1 MEIIKDIRLFQP
13 SLGKDEL
20 ESVKKVFKKSWI
32 GYGEED
38 QQFEKEW
45 CKFFNVKHS
54 IAVNSCTAALH
65 LALLCNDFKKGK
77 KVLVPAITFSAT
89 AAAVLYC
96 GLIPVFVDINDDD
109 LNMNF
114 EDLKKKYTSNCV
126 AVMPVHFGG
135 HPCEMD
141 KIMKWAN
148 KKNLIVI
155 EDCAETCG
163 GFYKGKKLGTWGHY
177 GCFSFEEKKMMTTGD
192 GGMIVTN
199 NSAKAKKLKSL
210 SFHGWDKD
218 PLLRHK
224 QRNLNNLNQT
234 KKNLHWYYEIKQL
247 GFKYNM
253 NDLEASIGR
262 VQLKKLHFLNNS
274 RINFLQKFL
283 SNLKKCKNLIP
294 TFPYNLKKSSYWMF
308 SIRSKNRD
316 GLIAF
321 LKKNK
326 ISSSV
331 HLMPL
336 PLHPL
341 YKKYNSKIPKAIKIW
356 KELVTL
362 PLHPHLKNKEIN
374 YINSKLIQ
382 FSSQVDQNEM

>member
-1 MEIIKDIRLFQP
+1 MKNIRLFQP
-13 SLGKDEL
+13 SLGTKEL
-20 ESVKKVFKKSWI
+20 QSVKKVFQKSWI
-32 GYGEED
+32 GYGTEV
-38 QQFEKEW
+38 QKFENEW
-45 CKFFNVKHS
+45 CKYFNVKHS

-65 LALLCNDFKKGK
+65 LSLLCNNFKKGK

-96 GLIPVFVDINDDD
+96 GLIPVFVDINNND
-109 LNMNF
+109 LNMNV
-114 EDLKKKYTSNCV
+114 EDLKKKYTSDCV
-126 AVMPVHFGG
+126 AIMPVHFGG

-141 KIMKWAN
+141 KIMEFAN
-148 KKNLIVI
+148 QKKCVVI

-163 GFYKGKKLGTWGHY
+163 GYYKGRKIGTWGHF

-199 NSAKAKKLKSL
+199 SSTMAKKLKSL

-224 QRNLNNLNQT
+224 QRFAKN
-234 KKNLHWYYEIKQL
+234 KKNLKKSLHWYYEIKQL
-247 GFKYNM
+247 GYKYNM

-262 VQLKKLHFLNNS
+262 VQLKKLSFLNNS
-274 RINFLQKFL
+274 RIKFL
-283 SNLKKCKNLIP
+283 KKYLVNLKKCKDIIP
-294 TFPYNLKKSSYWMF
+294 TFPYNLNKSSYWMF
-308 SIRSKNRD
+308 SIRLKNRD
-316 GLIAF
+316 KLISY

-326 ISSSV
+326 ISTSV

-341 YKKYNSKIPKAIKIW
+341 YKKFKSKIPIASKVW
-356 KELVTL
+356 NELVTL
-362 PLHPHLKNKEIN
+362 PLHPHLKDKEIN
-374 YINSKLIQ
+374 YINRKLRE
-382 FSSQVDQNEM
+382 FTL

>member
-1 MEIIKDIRLFQP
+1 MNNIRLFQP
-13 SLGKDEL
+13 SLGTKEL
-20 ESVKKVFKKSWI
+20 NSVKKVFKRSWI
-32 GYGEED
+32 GYGTEV
-38 QQFEKEW
+38 QKFEAEW
-45 CKFFNVKHS
+45 SKHFKVKDS

-65 LALLCNDFKKGK
+65 LALLCNNFKKGK

-96 GLIPVFVDINDDD
+96 GLIPVFVDINKND
-109 LNMNF
+109 LNMSID
-114 EDLKKKYTSNCV
+114 DLKKKFTKDCV
-126 AVMPVHFGG
+126 AIMPVHFGG
-135 HPCEMD
+135 HPCEME
-141 KIMKWAN
+141 KIMKFAN
-148 KKNLIVI
+148 QKKLIVI

-163 GFYKGKKLGTWGHY
+163 GYYKGKKIGTWGHF

-199 NSAKAKKLKSL
+199 NAQIAKKLKSL

-224 QRNLNNLNQT
+224 QRFSNNN
-234 KKNLHWYYEIKQL
+234 KKIKQNLHWYYEINQL

-262 VQLKKLHFLNNS
+262 VQLKKLSFLNNS
-274 RINFLQKFL
+274 RIKFL
-283 SNLKKCKNLIP
+283 KKYLKNLKKCKNLIP
-294 TFPYNLKKSSYWMF
+294 TFPYDLNKSSYWMF

-316 GLIAF
+316 KLISY
-321 LKKNK
+321 LKKYN
-326 ISSSV
+326 ISTSV

-341 YKKYNSKIPKAIKIW
+341 YKKFKSNIPIALKVW

-362 PLHPHLKNKEIN
+362 PLHPHLKDKEISF
-374 YINSKLIQ
+374 INSKLRE
-382 FSSQVDQNEM
+382 FKL

>member
-1 MEIIKDIRLFQP
+1 MNNIRLFQP
-13 SLGKDEL
+13 SLGPKEL
-20 ESVKKVFKKSWI
+20 SSVKRVFEKSWI
-32 GYGEED
+32 GYGTEV
-38 QQFEKEW
+38 QKFEAEW
-45 CKFFNVKHS
+45 SKHFGVKHS
-54 IAVNSCTAALH
+54 VAVNSCTAALH
-65 LALLCNDFKKGK
+65 LSLLCNNFKKGK

-96 GLIPVFVDINDDD
+96 DLVPVFVDINKND
-109 LNMNF
+109 LNMNMD
-114 EDLKKKYTSNCV
+114 DLKRKYNKDCV
-126 AVMPVHFGG
+126 AIMPVHFGG

-141 KIMKWAN
+141 KIMKFAN
-148 KKNLIVI
+148 QKKLIVI

-163 GFYKGKKLGTWGHY
+163 GYYKGKKIGTWGHF

-199 NSAKAKKLKSL
+199 NTSTAKKLKSL

-224 QRNLNNLNQT
+224 QRFSNN
-234 KKNLHWYYEIKQL
+234 KKNTKQSLHWYYEINQL

-262 VQLKKLHFLNNS
+262 VQLKKLSFLNNS
-274 RINFLQKFL
+274 RIKFL
-283 SNLKKCKNLIP
+283 KKYLTNLKKCKNLIP
-294 TFPYNLKKSSYWMF
+294 TFPYDLNKSSYWMF
-308 SIRSKNRD
+308 SIRSKKRD
-316 GLIAF
+316 ELISY
-321 LKKNK
+321 LKKYN
-326 ISSSV
+326 ISTSV

-341 YKKYNSKIPKAIKIW
+341 YKKFKSKIPTALKVW

-362 PLHPHLKNKEIN
+362 PLHPHLKNKEIEF
-374 YINSKLIQ
+374 INRKLRE
-382 FSSQVDQNEM
+382 FK

>member
-1 MEIIKDIRLFQP
+1 MNNIRLFQP
-13 SLGKDEL
+13 SLGSKEL
-20 ESVKKVFKKSWI
+20 NSVKKVFKRSWI
-32 GYGEED
+32 GYGTEV
-38 QQFEKEW
+38 QKFEAEW
-45 CKFFNVKHS
+45 NKHFGVKHS

-65 LALLCNDFKKGK
+65 LALLCNNFKKGK

-96 GLIPVFVDINDDD
+96 GLIPVFVDINKND
-109 LNMNF
+109 LNMSLD
-114 EDLKKKYTSNCV
+114 DLKKKFTKDCV
-126 AVMPVHFGG
+126 AIMPVHFGG

-141 KIMKWAN
+141 KIMKFAN
-148 KKNLIVI
+148 QKKLIVI

-163 GFYKGKKLGTWGHY
+163 GYYKGKKIGTWGHF

-199 NSAKAKKLKSL
+199 NTQIAKKLKSL

-224 QRNLNNLNQT
+224 QRFSNNKKKT
-234 KKNLHWYYEIKQL
+234 KQNLHWYYEINQL

-262 VQLKKLHFLNNS
+262 VQLKKLSFLNNS
-274 RINFLQKFL
+274 RIKFL
-283 SNLKKCKNLIP
+283 KKYLKNLKKCKNLIP
-294 TFPYNLKKSSYWMF
+294 TFPYDLNKSSYWMF

-316 GLIAF
+316 KLISY
-321 LKKNK
+321 LKKHN
-326 ISSSV
+326 ISTSV

-341 YKKYNSKIPKAIKIW
+341 YKKFKSKIPIALKVW

-362 PLHPHLKNKEIN
+362 PLHPHLKNKEISF
-374 YINSKLIQ
+374 INSKLRE
-382 FSSQVDQNEM
+382 FKL

>member
-1 MEIIKDIRLFQP
+1 MNNIRLFQP
-13 SLGKDEL
+13 SLGLKEL
-20 ESVKKVFKKSWI
+20 KSVKKVFKRSWI
-32 GYGEED
+32 GYGTEV
-38 QQFEKEW
+38 QKFEAEW
-45 CKFFNVKHS
+45 SEYFKVKHS

-65 LALLCNDFKKGK
+65 LALLCNNFKKEK

-96 GLIPVFVDINDDD
+96 GLVPVFVDINKND
-109 LNMNF
+109 LNMNID
-114 EDLKKKYTSNCV
+114 DLKKKFTKDCV
-126 AVMPVHFGG
+126 AIMPVHFGG

-141 KIMKWAN
+141 KIMKFAN
-148 KKNLIVI
+148 QKKLIVI

-163 GFYKGKKLGTWGHY
+163 GYYKGKKIGTWGHF

-199 NSAKAKKLKSL
+199 NTRMAKKLKSL

-218 PLLRHK
+218 PLIRHK
-224 QRNLNNLNQT
+224 QRFSNNN
-234 KKNLHWYYEIKQL
+234 KKSKQNLHWYYKIIQL

-262 VQLKKLHFLNNS
+262 VQLKRLSFLNNS
-274 RINFLQKFL
+274 RIKFL
-283 SNLKKCKNLIP
+283 KKYLKNLKKCKNFIP
-294 TFPYNLKKSSYWMF
+294 TFPYQLNKSSYWMF

-316 GLIAF
+316 KLISY
-321 LKKNK
+321 LKKHN
-326 ISSSV
+326 ISTSV

-341 YKKYNSKIPKAIKIW
+341 YKKFKSKIPTALKVW

-362 PLHPHLKNKEIN
+362 PLHPHLKDNEIS
-374 YINSKLIQ
+374 YINSKLRQ
-382 FSSQVDQNEM
+382 FKL

>member
-1 MEIIKDIRLFQP
+1 MKNIRLFQP
-13 SLGKDEL
+13 SLDSKEL
-20 ESVKKVFKKSWI
+20 SSIKKVFKKAWI
-32 GYGEED
+32 GYGE
-38 QQFEKEW
+38 QVQLFEKEW
-45 CKFFNVKHS
+45 SKFFNVKHS

-109 LNMNF
+109 LNINI
-114 EDLKKKYTSNCV
+114 EDLKKKYTSDCV

-135 HPCEMD
+135 HPCKMD
-141 KIMKWAN
+141 KIMNWAN

-199 NSAKAKKLKSL
+199 NSSKAKKLKSL

-224 QRNLNNLNQT
+224 LRNLNNSKQS
-234 KKNLHWYYEIKQL
+234 KKNLHWYYEIKRL
-247 GFKYNM
+247 GYKYNM

-262 VQLKKLHFLNNS
+262 VQLQKLSFLNNS
-274 RINFLQKFL
+274 RIKLLQKYL
-283 SNLKKCKNLIP
+283 SNIKKCKNLIP
-294 TFPYNLKKSSYWMF
+294 TFPYDLKKSSYWMF

-316 GLIAF
+316 GLISF
-321 LKKNK
+321 LKQNK

-341 YKKYNSKIPKAIKIW
+341 YKKYKSKIPKALKIW

-362 PLHPHLKNKEIN
+362 PLHPHLKKKEIN

-382 FSSQVDQNEM
+382 FSLQRDQNEM

>member
-1 MEIIKDIRLFQP
+1 MNNIRLFQP
-13 SLGKDEL
+13 SLGSKEL
-20 ESVKKVFKKSWI
+20 NSVKKVFKRSWI
-32 GYGEED
+32 GYGTEV
-38 QQFEKEW
+38 QKFEAEW
-45 CKFFNVKHS
+45 NKHFGVKHS

-65 LALLCNDFKKGK
+65 LALLCNNFKKGK

-89 AAAVLYC
+89 AAVVLYC
-96 GLIPVFVDINDDD
+96 GLIPVFVDINKND
-109 LNMNF
+109 LNMSLD
-114 EDLKKKYTSNCV
+114 DLKKKFTKDCV
-126 AVMPVHFGG
+126 AIMPVHFGG

-141 KIMKWAN
+141 KIMKFAN
-148 KKNLIVI
+148 QKKLIVI

-163 GFYKGKKLGTWGHY
+163 GYYKGKKIGTWGHF

-199 NSAKAKKLKSL
+199 NTQIAKKLKSL

-224 QRNLNNLNQT
+224 QRFSNNKKKT
-234 KKNLHWYYEIKQL
+234 KQNLHWYYEINQL

-262 VQLKKLHFLNNS
+262 VQLKKLSFLNNS
-274 RINFLQKFL
+274 RIKFL
-283 SNLKKCKNLIP
+283 KKYLKNLKKCKNLIP
-294 TFPYNLKKSSYWMF
+294 TFPYDLNKSSYWMF

-316 GLIAF
+316 KLISY
-321 LKKNK
+321 LKKHN
-326 ISSSV
+326 ISTSV

-341 YKKYNSKIPKAIKIW
+341 YKKFKSKIPIALKVW

-362 PLHPHLKNKEIN
+362 PLHPHLKNKEISF
-374 YINSKLIQ
+374 INSKLRE
-382 FSSQVDQNEM
+382 FKL

>member
-1 MEIIKDIRLFQP
+1 MNNIRLFQP
-13 SLGKDEL
+13 SLGLKEL
-20 ESVKKVFKKSWI
+20 NSVKKVFKRSWI
-32 GYGEED
+32 GYGTEV
-38 QQFEKEW
+38 QKFEQEW
-45 CKFFNVKHS
+45 SKYFKVKHS

-65 LALLCNDFKKGK
+65 LALLCNNFKKKK

-96 GLIPVFVDINDDD
+96 DLIPVFVDINKND
-109 LNMNF
+109 LNMNVD
-114 EDLKKKYTSNCV
+114 DLKKKYTNDCV
-126 AVMPVHFGG
+126 AIMPVHFGG

-141 KIMKWAN
+141 KIMKFAN
-148 KKNLIVI
+148 QKKLIVI

-163 GFYKGKKLGTWGHY
+163 GYYKGKKIGTWGHF

-199 NSAKAKKLKSL
+199 NAQIAKKLKSL

-224 QRNLNNLNQT
+224 QRFSNN
-234 KKNLHWYYEIKQL
+234 KKNTKQSLHWYYEINQL

-262 VQLKKLHFLNNS
+262 VQLKKLSFLNNS
-274 RINFLQKFL
+274 RIKFL
-283 SNLKKCKNLIP
+283 KKYLKNLKKCKNLIS
-294 TFPYNLKKSSYWMF
+294 TFPYDLNKSSYWMF

-316 GLIAF
+316 KLISY
-321 LKKNK
+321 LKKYN
-326 ISSSV
+326 ISTSV

-341 YKKYNSKIPKAIKIW
+341 YKKFKSRIPTALKVW

-362 PLHPHLKNKEIN
+362 PLHPHLKNKEITF
-374 YINSKLIQ
+374 INRKLRE
-382 FSSQVDQNEM
+382 FKL

>member
-32 GYGEED
+32 GYGEEV

>member
-1 MEIIKDIRLFQP
+1 MNNIRLFQP
-13 SLGKDEL
+13 SLGSKEL
-20 ESVKKVFKKSWI
+20 NSVKKVFKRSWI
-32 GYGEED
+32 GYGTEV
-38 QQFEKEW
+38 QKFEAEW
-45 CKFFNVKHS
+45 NKHFGVKHS

-65 LALLCNDFKKGK
+65 LALLCNNFKKGK

-89 AAAVLYC
+89 AAVVLYC
-96 GLIPVFVDINDDD
+96 GLIPVFVDINKND
-109 LNMNF
+109 LNMSLD
-114 EDLKKKYTSNCV
+114 DLKKKFTKDCV
-126 AVMPVHFGG
+126 AIMPVHFGG

-141 KIMKWAN
+141 RIMKFAN
-148 KKNLIVI
+148 QKKLIVI

-163 GFYKGKKLGTWGHY
+163 GYYKGKKIGTWGHF

-199 NSAKAKKLKSL
+199 NTHIAKKLKSL

-224 QRNLNNLNQT
+224 QRFSNN
-234 KKNLHWYYEIKQL
+234 KKKNKQNLHWYYEINQL

-262 VQLKKLHFLNNS
+262 VQLKKLSFLNNS
-274 RINFLQKFL
+274 RIKFL
-283 SNLKKCKNLIP
+283 KKYLKNLKKCKNLIP
-294 TFPYNLKKSSYWMF
+294 TFPYDLNKSSYWMF

-316 GLIAF
+316 KLISY
-321 LKKNK
+321 LKKHN
-326 ISSSV
+326 ISTSV

-341 YKKYNSKIPKAIKIW
+341 YKKFKSKIPIALKVW

-362 PLHPHLKNKEIN
+362 PLHPHLKNKEISF
-374 YINSKLIQ
+374 INSKLRE
-382 FSSQVDQNEM
+382 FKL

>member
-1 MEIIKDIRLFQP
+1 M
-13 SLGKDEL
+13 
-20 ESVKKVFKKSWI
+20 
-32 GYGEED
+32 
-38 QQFEKEW
+38 
-45 CKFFNVKHS
+45 
-54 IAVNSCTAALH
+54 
-65 LALLCNDFKKGK
+65 
-77 KVLVPAITFSAT
+77 
-89 AAAVLYC
+89 
-96 GLIPVFVDINDDD
+96 FVDINKED
-109 LNMNF
+109 LNINL
-114 EDLKKKYTSNCV
+114 EDLKKKFTKDCV

-141 KIMKWAN
+141 KIMSWAN
-148 KKNLIVI
+148 QKNLIVI

-163 GFYKGKKLGTWGHY
+163 GYFKGKKIGTWGHF

-192 GGMIVTN
+192 GGMITTN
-199 NSAKAKKLKSL
+199 NAVMAKKLKSL

-224 QRNLNNLNQT
+224 QRSLDSS
-234 KKNLHWYYEIKQL
+234 KKSKKDLHWYYEIKHL
-247 GFKYNM
+247 GYKYNM

-262 VQLKKLHFLNNS
+262 VQLKRLSFLNNS
-274 RINFLQKFL
+274 RIEFLKKYL
-283 SNLKKCKNLIP
+283 LNLKKCKNLIS

-316 GLIAF
+316 DLISF
-321 LKKNK
+321 LKDNN

-341 YKKYNSKIPKAIKIW
+341 YKKYKSKIPNALKTW

-362 PLHPHLKNKEIN
+362 PLHPHLKKKEID
-374 YINSKLIQ
+374 YINAKLRE
-382 FSSQVDQNEM
+382 FSIERKPYEV

>member
-1 MEIIKDIRLFQP
+1 MNNIRLFQP
-13 SLGKDEL
+13 SLGSKEL
-20 ESVKKVFKKSWI
+20 NSVKKVFKRSWI
-32 GYGEED
+32 GYGTEV
-38 QQFEKEW
+38 QKFEAEW
-45 CKFFNVKHS
+45 NKHFGVKHS

-65 LALLCNDFKKGK
+65 LALLCNNFKKGK

-89 AAAVLYC
+89 AAVVLYC
-96 GLIPVFVDINDDD
+96 GLIPVFVDINKND
-109 LNMNF
+109 LNMSLD
-114 EDLKKKYTSNCV
+114 DLKKKFTKDCV
-126 AVMPVHFGG
+126 AIMPVHFGG

-141 KIMKWAN
+141 KIMKFAN
-148 KKNLIVI
+148 QKKLIVI

-163 GFYKGKKLGTWGHY
+163 GYYKGKKIGTWGHF

-199 NSAKAKKLKSL
+199 NTQIAKKLKSL

-224 QRNLNNLNQT
+224 QRFSNNKKKT
-234 KKNLHWYYEIKQL
+234 KQNLHWYYEINQL

-262 VQLKKLHFLNNS
+262 VQLKKLSFLNNS
-274 RINFLQKFL
+274 RIKFL
-283 SNLKKCKNLIP
+283 KKYLKNLKKCKNLIP
-294 TFPYNLKKSSYWMF
+294 TFPYNLNKSSYWMF

-316 GLIAF
+316 KLISY
-321 LKKNK
+321 LKKYN
-326 ISSSV
+326 ISTSV

-341 YKKYNSKIPKAIKIW
+341 YKKFKSKIPIALKVW

-362 PLHPHLKNKEIN
+362 PLHPHLKNKEISF
-374 YINSKLIQ
+374 INSKLRE
-382 FSSQVDQNEM
+382 FKL

>member
-1 MEIIKDIRLFQP
+1 MELIKNIRLFQP
-13 SLGKDEL
+13 YIGKDEIN
-20 ESVKKVFKKSWI
+20 SIKRVFKKSWI
-32 GYGEED
+32 GYGEEV
-38 QQFEKEW
+38 QKFEKEW
-45 CKFFNVKHS
+45 SKFFHVKHS

-65 LALLCNDFKKGK
+65 LSLLCNDFKKGK

-96 GLIPVFVDINDDD
+96 GLIPIFVDINHND
-109 LNMNF
+109 LNMDV
-114 EDLKKKYTSNCV
+114 EDLKKKYTKDCV

-141 KIMKWAN
+141 KIMHWAK

-163 GFYKGKKLGTWGHY
+163 GYYKGKKLGTWGHY

-192 GGMIVTN
+192 GGMIVTSN
-199 NSAKAKKLKSL
+199 RNKAKKLKSL

-218 PLLRHK
+218 PLLRHR
-224 QRNLNNLNQT
+224 QRNLNTSLKF
-234 KKNLHWYYEIKQL
+234 KKKLHWYYEITNL
-247 GFKYNM
+247 GYKYNM

-262 VQLKKLHFLNNS
+262 VQLKKISFLNNS
-274 RINFLQKFL
+274 RKKLLKNYLE
-283 SNLKKCKNLIP
+283 NLKKCKNLVP
-294 TFPYNLKKSSYWMF
+294 TFPYELKNSSYWMF

-316 GLIAF
+316 NLISF
-321 LKKNK
+321 LKKNN

-341 YKKYNSKIPKAIKIW
+341 YKKYNAKIPKALKVW

-362 PLHPHLKNKEIN
+362 PLHPHLKKKEIN
-374 YINSKLIQ
+374 YINSKLVE
-382 FSSQVDQNEM
+382 FSLEAKKNEL

>member
-1 MEIIKDIRLFQP
+1 MNNIRLFQP
-13 SLGKDEL
+13 SLGPKEL
-20 ESVKKVFKKSWI
+20 SSVKKVFEKSWI
-32 GYGEED
+32 GYGTEV
-38 QQFEKEW
+38 QKFEAEW
-45 CKFFNVKHS
+45 SKHFRVKHS

-65 LALLCNDFKKGK
+65 LSLLCNNFKKGK

-96 GLIPVFVDINDDD
+96 DLIPVFVDINKND
-109 LNMNF
+109 LNMNID
-114 EDLKKKYTSNCV
+114 DLKRKYNKDCV
-126 AVMPVHFGG
+126 AIMPVHFGG

-141 KIMKWAN
+141 KIMKFAN
-148 KKNLIVI
+148 QKKLIVI

-163 GFYKGKKLGTWGHY
+163 GYYKGKKIGTWGHF

-199 NSAKAKKLKSL
+199 ITSIAKKLKSL

-224 QRNLNNLNQT
+224 QRFSKN
-234 KKNLHWYYEIKQL
+234 KKNIKQNLHWYYEINQL

-262 VQLKKLHFLNNS
+262 VQLKKLSFLNNS
-274 RINFLQKFL
+274 RINFLKKYLQ
-283 SNLKKCKNLIP
+283 NLKKCKNLIP
-294 TFPYNLKKSSYWMF
+294 TFPYDLKKSSYWMF

-316 GLIAF
+316 ALISY
-321 LKKNK
+321 LKKYN
-326 ISSSV
+326 ISTSV

-341 YKKYNSKIPKAIKIW
+341 YKKFKSKIPIALKVW

-362 PLHPHLKNKEIN
+362 PLHPHLKDKEIN
-374 YINSKLIQ
+374 YINRKLRE
-382 FSSQVDQNEM
+382 FKL

>member
-1 MEIIKDIRLFQP
+1 MEMTKNIRLFQP
-13 SLGKDEL
+13 SLGNDEL
-20 ESVKKVFKKSWI
+20 TSIKKVFKKSWI
-32 GYGEED
+32 GYGE
-38 QQFEKEW
+38 QVQKFEKEW
-45 CKFFNVKHS
+45 SKFFNVKHS

-96 GLIPVFVDINDDD
+96 GLIPVFVDINDND

-114 EDLKKKYTSNCV
+114 EDLKKKYTKDCV
-126 AVMPVHFGG
+126 AVIPVHFGG

-148 KKNLIVI
+148 KQNLIVI

-163 GFYKGKKLGTWGHY
+163 GYYKGKKIGTWGHY

-199 NSAKAKKLKSL
+199 NSSKAKKLKSL

-224 QRNLNNLNQT
+224 QRNQNNLKKS
-234 KKNLHWYYEIKQL
+234 KKNLHWYYEINQL
-247 GFKYNM
+247 GYKYNM

-262 VQLKKLHFLNNS
+262 VQLKKLSFLNNS
-274 RINFLQKFL
+274 RIEFLKKYL
-283 SNLKKCKNLIP
+283 SNLKNCKNLIP

-308 SIRSKNRD
+308 SIRTKHRD
-316 GLIAF
+316 ELISF
-321 LKKNK
+321 LKKKN

-341 YKKYNSKIPKAIKIW
+341 YRKYNSKIPKALKIW

-362 PLHPHLKNKEIN
+362 PLHPHLKKKEIN
-374 YINSKLIQ
+374 YINTKLIE
-382 FSSQVDQNEM
+382 FSVKRDPYEV

>member
-1 MEIIKDIRLFQP
+1 MEVNKNIRLFQP

-20 ESVKKVFKKSWI
+20 NSIKKVFKKSWI
-32 GYGEED
+32 GYGEEV
-38 QQFEKEW
+38 QKFEKEW
-45 CKFFNVKHS
+45 SKFFKVKYS
-54 IAVNSCTAALH
+54 VAVNSCTAALH
-65 LALLCNDFKKGK
+65 LALLCNNFKKGK

-96 GLIPVFVDINDDD
+96 DLIPVFVDINDND
-109 LNMNF
+109 LNLNF
-114 EDLKKKYTSNCV
+114 EDLKNKYTKDCV

-135 HPCEMD
+135 HPCEME

-148 KKNLIVI
+148 KNKLVVI

-163 GFYKGKKLGTWGHY
+163 GYYKGKKLGTWGHF

-199 NSAKAKKLKSL
+199 NTQMAKKLKSL

-224 QRNLNNLNQT
+224 QRYQTNLKSKL
-234 KKNLHWYYEIKQL
+234 NLHWYYEINQL
-247 GFKYNM
+247 GYKYNM

-262 VQLKKLHFLNNS
+262 VQLQKLSFLNNS
-274 RINFLQKFL
+274 RIKFLKKYL
-283 SNLKKCKNLIP
+283 SNLKKCHNLKP
-294 TFPYNLKKSSYWMF
+294 TFPYNLSKSSYWMF

-316 GLIAF
+316 NLILF

-326 ISSSV
+326 ISTSV

-341 YKKYNSKIPKAIKIW
+341 YKRYKSKIPNALRIW

-362 PLHPHLKNKEIN
+362 PLHPHLKEKEIN
-374 YINSKLIQ
+374 FINRKLLE
-382 FSSQVDQNEM
+382 FSLENK

>member
-1 MEIIKDIRLFQP
+1 MEIINNIRLFRP
-13 SLGKDEL
+13 SLGNDEL
-20 ESVKKVFKKSWI
+20 VSIKKVFKKSWI
-32 GYGEED
+32 GYGE
-38 QQFEKEW
+38 QVQKFEKEW
-45 CKFFNVKHS
+45 SKYFNVKHS

-65 LALLCNDFKKGK
+65 LALLCNEFKKGK

-96 GLIPVFVDINDDD
+96 GLIPVFVDINNND
-109 LNMNF
+109 LNMNA
-114 EDLKKKYTSNCV
+114 EDLKKKYTKDCV

-163 GFYKGKKLGTWGHY
+163 GYYKGKKLGTWGHY

-199 NSAKAKKLKSL
+199 NNVQAKKLKSL

-224 QRNLNNLNQT
+224 QRNLINSKKL
-234 KKNLHWYYEIKQL
+234 KKNLHWYYEIKHL
-247 GFKYNM
+247 GYKYNM

-262 VQLKKLHFLNNS
+262 VQLKKLSFLNNS
-274 RINFLQKFL
+274 RKKFL
-283 SNLKKCKNLIP
+283 KNYLLNLKKCKNLIP
-294 TFPYNLKKSSYWMF
+294 TFPYRLKQSSYWMF

-316 GLIAF
+316 DLISF
-321 LKKNK
+321 LKKNN

-341 YKKYNSKIPKAIKIW
+341 YKKYNSKIPNALRIW

-362 PLHPHLKNKEIN
+362 PLHPHLKKKELN
-374 YINSKLIQ
+374 YINSKLLE
-382 FSSQVDQNEM
+382 FSLKRSSNEV